1 MTLALHQQTRQV
13 QTQTLTPQMQQA
25 LAILQAPM
33 VELRELIR
41 QEVDTNPA
49 LELVDPAEESI
60 DAAREEYDAAPSEE
74 RDFDEDLDGGA
85 SPSSSTG
92 AAASAASDAP
102 SGESPGS
109 HDDEAPES
117 PDGEAPSSP
126 EESEGLA
133 ALGADADYLYSDGDN
148 NEYDPDAEERRQ
160 FLFDSIPA
168 RESLQEHLMLQLAQA
183 GLPEA
188 EAQLC
193 EQIVGSIDSSGYLRT
208 PLAEIAQGSFAT
220 LPAAERALE
229 LVQGFTPTGVGAR
242 DLRECLLLQL
252 RADPSPAVRPAMR
265 ILASQEAFEA
275 LAERRFARAASLARV
290 RVEEA
295 EAALAAI
302 ARLDPRPGR
311 QYSSETS
318 NYVLPEIEY
327 REAGGRWTAFLL
339 DDDLPRVRV
348 SPIWRARAA
357 ALKEAPAGEEAA
369 GAKARRGERRFLEE
383 KLRAGDQLLRGIE
396 QRQKTLLDVAQAI
409 ADAQPGFFEQGRAGL
424 RPLTM
429 SQIAEKVGIH
439 ETTVS
444 RTVGGKYAR
453 TPFGLAELRSFFVGG
468 LATAGGEAAS
478 TDAAK
483 ARLKAMVD
491 AEDPAAP
498 LSDQQIADR
507 FAASGVKLARRTVA
521 KYRDELRIPVASRRK
536 V

>member
-1 MTLALHQQTRQV
+1 MPLTLHQQTRQV
-13 QTQTLTPQMQQA
+13 QTQTQTLTPQMQQA

-33 VELRELIR
+33 VELRDMIR
-41 QEVDTNPA
+41 QEVDTNPT
-49 LELVDPAEESI
+49 LELEDPTEQSI

-74 RDFDEDLDGGA
+74 RDFDEDLDFGAERPGA
-85 SPSSSTG
+85 SES
-92 AAASAASDAP
+92 P
-102 SGESPGS
+102 SGETPAGNDTESPDG
-109 HDDEAPES
+109 EVPGG

-126 EESEGLA
+126 DESEGLA
-133 ALGADADYLYSDGDN
+133 ALGADADYLYSDGGN

-208 PLAEIAQGSFAT
+208 PLAEIAQGSFVT
-220 LPAAERALE
+220 LSAAERALA
-229 LVQGFTPTGVGAR
+229 LVQGFTPAGVGAR

-252 RADPSPAVRPAMR
+252 RADPSPATRPAAR

-275 LAERRFARAASLARV
+275 LAERRFERAARLARV
-290 RVEEA
+290 GVAEA
-295 EAALAAI
+295 EAALATI

-311 QYSSETS
+311 QYSAETA
-318 NYVLPEIEY
+318 NYVRPEIEY
-327 REAGGRWTAFLL
+327 READGRWTAFLL

-348 SPIWRARAA
+348 SPFWRARAA
-357 ALKEAPAGEEAA
+357 ALREAPKGEAA
-369 GAKARRGERRFLEE
+369 ADAKKRRGERRLIEE

-396 QRQKTLLDVAQAI
+396 QRQATLLAVAQAI
-409 ADAQPGFFEQGRAGL
+409 ADAQPGFFGQGRAGL

-478 TDAAK
+478 TDAVK
-483 ARLKAMVD
+483 ARLKAMID

-521 KYRDELRIPVASRRK
+521 KYRDELRIPVASRRRP
-536 V
+536 

>member
-1 MTLALHQQTRQV
+1 
-13 QTQTLTPQMQQA
+13 
-25 LAILQAPM
+25 
-33 VELRELIR
+33 
-41 QEVDTNPA
+41 
-49 LELVDPAEESI
+49 
-60 DAAREEYDAAPSEE
+60 
-74 RDFDEDLDGGA
+74 
-85 SPSSSTG
+85 
-92 AAASAASDAP
+92 
-102 SGESPGS
+102 
-109 HDDEAPES
+109 
-117 PDGEAPSSP
+117 
-126 EESEGLA
+126 
-133 ALGADADYLYSDGDN
+133 
-148 NEYDPDAEERRQ
+148 
-160 FLFDSIPA
+160 
-168 RESLQEHLMLQLAQA
+168 MLQLAQA

-220 LPAAERALE
+220 LPAAERALA
-229 LVQGFTPTGVGAR
+229 LVQGFTPAGVGAR

-252 RADPSPAVRPAMR
+252 RADPSPATRPAAR

-295 EAALAAI
+295 EAALATI

-311 QYSSETS
+311 QYSSETA
-318 NYVLPEIEY
+318 NYVRPEIEY
-327 REAGGRWTAFLL
+327 REVGGRWTAFLL

-348 SPIWRARAA
+348 SPFWRARAA
-357 ALKEAPAGEEAA
+357 ALREAPEGEGAA

-396 QRQKTLLDVAQAI
+396 QRQRTLLDVAQAI
-409 ADAQPGFFEQGRAGL
+409 ADAQPGFFERGRAGL

-429 SQIAEKVGIH
+429 SQIAEKVGVH

-478 TDAAK
+478 TDAVK
-483 ARLKAMVD
+483 ARLKAMVE

-521 KYRDELRIPVASRRK
+521 KYLPRTPHPRRLPPQGLIPPAVNPTGQVRDLDDRVAPTSDRK
-536 V
+536 GIHRFFS